1 MDRAKRLMAA
11 RLALHRAE
19 ERTGVRGAP
28 DRQVQQSLAGALEK
42 TGPRGALP
50 LSSPSDPWLGVDA
63 GTSGALS
70 LDGSTA
76 VTVLVALAARRQG
89 ARSWCGVVGHDD
101 LGWCAA
107 SEAGLDLSRVLVVSV
122 QDLDA
127 GTIRAVIATLLD
139 GVDVLLIG
147 RPAAACLRPRDRR
160 ALLARA
166 RGRGALIVTTAPWEG
181 ARVLRAE
188 PRGLDD
194 GRAPDPVAPLSAAG
208 TAADSKGRGARGP
221 AGGVVIPLHHSN
233 HSAPRRPPAH
243 PPEQAAV
250 EMPAGYLRALSWSLG
265 EEARPASELLLDAR
279 GVRIQA
285 SADGDCSN
293 CNSGH
298 REREGSRPGA
308 PARAPALEAQ
318 RGAG

>member
-19 ERTGVRGAP
+19 ERTGVRGTP

-50 LSSPSDPWLGVDA
+50 LSSPADPWLGVDA

-76 VTVLVALAARRQG
+76 VLVALAARRQG

-107 SEAGLDLSRVLVVSV
+107 SEAGLDLSRVLAVCVH
-122 QDLDA
+122 DLDA
-127 GTIRAVIATLLD
+127 STIRAVIATLLD

-181 ARVLRAE
+181 ARVLRTK

-208 TAADSKGRGARGP
+208 TAAGSKGRGVRGP

-233 HSAPRRPPAH
+233 HSAPHRPPTN
-243 PPEQAAV
+243 PPERAAV

-265 EEARPASELLLDAR
+265 EKARPASELLLDAR

-285 SADGDCSN
+285 LADGDCGN

-298 REREGSRPGA
+298 REREGPRPGA
-308 PARAPALEAQ
+308 SARAPALEAQ